1 VICLQHISYT
11 SLNDEEK
18 KALDNIA
25 RALRYFA
32 INRSYGYVD
41 RLANVYSISALRH
54 VLSEIMRDL
63 HSEYSRGMNV
73 YLPSEKDLEIFLRL
87 AEKDLSL
94 VKIVVALALSYTYP
108 SARGD

>member
-1 VICLQHISYT
+1 
-11 SLNDEEK
+11 
-18 KALDNIA
+18 
-25 RALRYFA
+25 
-32 INRSYGYVD
+32 
-41 RLANVYSISALRH
+41 
-54 VLSEIMRDL
+54 MRDL

-87 AEKDLSL
+87 VEKDLSL